1 MKAPLVVRPRPPGRL
16 GIALF
21 AAIVLGATTIWGVF
35 EWGRR
40 TGGFDALEADRA
52 RRALAS
58 EIMRL
63 QSDNETL
70 RRQLSLLKAA
80 GRVDSE
86 AYGRVS
92 REIDDLHSQIVELN
106 EELAFYRGIMAP
118 TDGQNGVQV
127 QTVQIEPA
135 DGDRAYRVRLVLV
148 QVGRQDRRISGSL
161 RVAIVGVGAKGSDR
175 LALRAPDDDGQD
187 LRFAFRYFQILE
199 GEVTLPAG
207 FRPERL
213 DVHLDPA
220 GRGQDEI
227 DLTFPWQTEE
237 A

>member
-1 MKAPLVVRPRPPGRL
+1 MKSPLVVRPRPPGRL
-16 GIALF
+16 RIALT
-21 AAIVLGATTIWGVF
+21 AAIVLGTITVWGVF

-40 TGGFDALEADRA
+40 AGGFDALEADRA
-52 RRALAS
+52 RRALAA

-63 QSDNETL
+63 QSDNESL
-70 RRQLSLLKAA
+70 RRELSLMKAA

-118 TDGQNGVQV
+118 TEGQTGLRV

-135 DGDRAYRVRLVLV
+135 DADRAYRVRLVLV
-148 QVGRQDRRISGSL
+148 QVGRQDRRISGSV
-161 RVAIVGVGAKGSDR
+161 RVTIVGADANGSDR
-175 LALRAPDDDGQD
+175 LALEGPDDKGQD

-199 GEVTLPAG
+199 GEVVLPAG

-213 DVHLDPA
+213 EVHLDPA
-220 GRGQDEI
+220 GKGQDEL

>member
-1 MKAPLVVRPRPPGRL
+1 MA
-16 GIALF
+16 AL
-21 AAIVLGATTIWGVF
+21 VLGAVTVWGAF

-40 TGGFDALEADRA
+40 AGGYDALASDRA
-52 RRALAS
+52 RRSLAS
-58 EIMRL
+58 EILRL
-63 QSDNETL
+63 QTENENL
-70 RRQLSLLKAA
+70 RRQLSLMKAA

-118 TDGQNGVQV
+118 SEGQTGLQV
-127 QTVQIEPA
+127 QQVQIEHG
-135 DGDRAYRVRLVLV
+135 DGDRVYRVRLVLV
-148 QVGRQDRRISGSL
+148 QMGRKDRRISGSV
-161 RVAIVGVGAKGSDR
+161 RVAIVGTGGTSRVPLQAPNDGA
-175 LALRAPDDDGQD
+175 QD
-187 LRFAFRYFQILE
+187 LQFAFRYFQILE
-199 GEVTLPAG
+199 GEVVLPEG
-207 FRPERL
+207 FQPDRL

-220 GRGQDEI
+220 GKGREDI

>member
-1 MKAPLVVRPRPPGRL
+1 MKSPLVVRPRTPGRFRY
-16 GIALF
+16 ALL
-21 AAIVLGATTIWGVF
+21 AAIVLSAVTVWGVF

-40 TGGFDALEADRA
+40 AGGYEALESDRA
-52 RRALAS
+52 RRTLAS
-58 EIMRL
+58 EILRL
-63 QSDNETL
+63 QTENENL
-70 RRQLSLLKAA
+70 RRELSLMKAA

-118 TDGQNGVQV
+118 SEGQSGLQV
-127 QTVQIEPA
+127 RTVQIEPGN
-135 DGDRAYRVRLVLV
+135 GDRAYRVRLVLV
-148 QVGRQDRRISGSL
+148 QMGRQDRRISGSV
-161 RVAIVGVGAKGSDR
+161 RVAVVGAGATGR
-175 LALRAPDDDGQD
+175 VPLYAADGAAQD
-187 LRFAFRYFQILE
+187 LQFAFRYFQILE
-199 GEVTLPAG
+199 GEVVLPEG
-207 FRPERL
+207 FQPERL

-220 GRGQDEI
+220 GKGQEDL

>member
-1 MKAPLVVRPRPPGRL
+1 V
-16 GIALF
+16 
-21 AAIVLGATTIWGVF
+21 AAVVLGSVTVWGAF

-40 TGGFDALEADRA
+40 AGGYDALEADRA
-52 RRALAS
+52 RRSLAS
-58 EIMRL
+58 EILRL
-63 QSDNETL
+63 QTENENL
-70 RRQLSLLKAA
+70 RRELSLMKAA

-118 TDGQNGVQV
+118 GEGQTGLQV
-127 QTVQIEPA
+127 QTVQIEPG
-135 DGDRAYRVRLVLV
+135 DGDRVYRVRLVLV
-148 QVGRQDRRISGSL
+148 QMGRQNRRVSGSV
-161 RVAIVGVGAKGSDR
+161 RVAVVGARGTAPVP
-175 LALRAPDDDGQD
+175 LQAPDNEAQD
-187 LRFAFRYFQILE
+187 LQFAFRYFQILE
-199 GEVTLPAG
+199 GEVVLPEG
-207 FRPERL
+207 FQPERL

-220 GRGQDEI
+220 GKGQEDV

>member
-1 MKAPLVVRPRPPGRL
+1 M
-16 GIALF
+16 
-21 AAIVLGATTIWGVF
+21 AAIVLGSVTVWGAF

-40 TGGFDALEADRA
+40 AGGYDALEADRA
-52 RRALAS
+52 RRSLAS
-58 EIMRL
+58 EILRL
-63 QSDNETL
+63 QTENENL
-70 RRQLSLLKAA
+70 RRQLSLMKAA

-118 TDGQNGVQV
+118 SEGQTGLQV
-127 QTVQIEPA
+127 QTVQIEPG
-135 DGDRAYRVRLVLV
+135 DGDRVYRVRLVLV
-148 QVGRQDRRISGSL
+148 QMGRQERRISGSV
-161 RVAIVGVGAKGSDR
+161 RVAVVSAGGAVR
-175 LALRAPDDDGQD
+175 VPLQAPEDEAQD
-187 LRFAFRYFQILE
+187 LQFAFRYFQILE
-199 GEVTLPAG
+199 GEVVLPEG
-207 FRPERL
+207 FQPERL

-220 GRGQDEI
+220 GKGQEDV